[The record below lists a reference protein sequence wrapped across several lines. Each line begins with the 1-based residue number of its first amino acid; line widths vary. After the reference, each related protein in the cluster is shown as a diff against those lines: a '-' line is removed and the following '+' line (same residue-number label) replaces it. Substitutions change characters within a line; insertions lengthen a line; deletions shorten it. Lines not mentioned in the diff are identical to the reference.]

1 MSFVATAVV
10 GSIAIGAGSA
20 YLGARSQSKAADKAA
35 KAQTAA
41 AKSAEA
47 TQLYMYDTSR
57 RDFMPFTEGSGRA
70 MATLQSGVYGTPMQY
85 ADPRYSFDRDSSMYI
100 GPKGEEVEAPPML
113 TATYRPTESEG
124 FKYAKQRTMNDLGRQ
139 LRMMGRGNS
148 TLAANTYGRTLGDL
162 NLANEQQY
170 YNRLADLVKT
180 GQGAAGTIGG
190 LGANTAGNV
199 SNIMMTAGD
208 NAAQNQLAQ
217 GQIKSNLY
225 QGLGQLAQGTMG
237 SFGQYKGWW

>member
-10 GSIAIGAGSA
+10 GSAIIGTGTS
-20 YLGARSQSKAADKAA
+20 YLSSRAQSKAADKAI
-35 KAQTAA
+35 KAQTDA

-113 TATYRPTESEG
+113 TTTYQPTESEG

-148 TLAANTYGRTLGDL
+148 TVAANTYGRTLGEL

-170 YNRLADLVKT
+170 YNRLSDLVKA
-180 GQGAAGTIGG
+180 GQGAAGTIGS
-190 LGANTAGNV
+190 LGSNTASNV

-208 NAAQNQLAQ
+208 NAAQSQLAK
-217 GQIKSNLY
+217 GQIQSNLY
-225 QGLGQLAQGTMG
+225 QGLGKTVQGGLGM
-237 SFGQYKGWW
+237 FGQYKGWW